1 MRPQLTQRQNE
12 VLGFIKE
19 FTSDNAYPPTMREI
33 CGRFGFQP
41 RAATTHVDALVRKG
55 YLTKQPRKS
64 RSIEV
69 VGFGRRGLVEVPIV
83 GRVAAGEPI
92 LAVENIEGA
101 VMLPEEWVKSK
112 DCFLLKVEG
121 DSMIDAHICPG
132 DYVLV
137 KRQDTA
143 DSGDIV
149 IAMLD
154 DEATAKRFCIEAGR
168 IILKPENKRM
178 DPIVIDKN
186 KEEFRIV
193 GKVVGVWRSM

>member
-1 MRPQLTQRQNE
+1 MRPELTNRQKE
-12 VLGFIKE
+12 VLEFIKT
-19 FTSDNAYPPTMREI
+19 FANDNGYPPTMREI

-41 RAATTHVDALVRKG
+41 RAATNHVEALVRKG
-55 YLTKQPRKS
+55 YLRKQPLKS
-64 RSIEV
+64 RSLEV
-69 VGFGRRGLVEVPIV
+69 VGSGRRGLREVPIV

-92 LAVENIEGA
+92 LAIENIEGSL
-101 VMLPEEWVKSK
+101 MLPEEWARSK

-137 KRQDTA
+137 KKQETA
-143 DSGDIV
+143 ESGDIV

-154 DEATAKRFCIEAGR
+154 DETTAKRFSVEEGR

-178 DPIVIDKN
+178 DPIIVEEGK
-186 KEEFRIV
+186 KEFRII
-193 GKVVGVWRSM
+193 GKVVGVWRNI

>member
-1 MRPQLTQRQNE
+1 MRPELTNRQKE

-19 FTSDNAYPPTMREI
+19 FTSDNGYSPTMREI
-33 CGRFGFQP
+33 CDRFGFQP
-41 RAATTHVDALVRKG
+41 RAATNHVDALVRKG
-55 YLTKQPRKS
+55 YLTKQPLKS
-64 RSIEV
+64 RSLEV
-69 VGFGRRGLVEVPIV
+69 VGAGRRGLKEVPIV

-92 LAVENIEGA
+92 LAIENIEGT
-101 VMLPEEWVKSK
+101 VMLPEEWAKSK

-143 DSGDIV
+143 ESGDIV

-154 DEATAKRFCIEAGR
+154 DEATAKRFSIESGR

-178 DPIVIDKN
+178 EPIVVDKD
-186 KEEFRIV
+186 KKEFRII
-193 GKVVGVWRSM
+193 GKVVGVWRNI